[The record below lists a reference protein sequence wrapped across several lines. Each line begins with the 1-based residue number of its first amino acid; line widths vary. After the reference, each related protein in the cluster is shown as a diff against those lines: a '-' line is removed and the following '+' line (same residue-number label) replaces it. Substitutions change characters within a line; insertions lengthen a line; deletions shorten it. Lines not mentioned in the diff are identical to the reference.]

1 MLMNGITAKVFPAY
15 SESKSQIYK
24 VLVFSVLA
32 TGLVGGCIRLFWQKT
47 TLRHKGNE
55 DSELVSKV
63 TQGGKFKG
71 CLGPVGMGTAC

>member
-1 MLMNGITAKVFPAY
+1 MLMNGIMVKVIPAY
-15 SESKSQIYK
+15 SESKSNIYK
-24 VLVFSVLA
+24 VLVLSDLAKVLL
-32 TGLVGGCIRLFWQKT
+32 GVCIRLFWQKT
-47 TLRHKGNE
+47 THRHKDND

>member
-1 MLMNGITAKVFPAY
+1 MNGIMKKVIPAY
-15 SESKSQIYK
+15 SELKGQIYK
-24 VLVFSVLA
+24 MLWFSVLA
-32 TGLVGGCIRLFWQKT
+32 AGLLGVCIRLFWQKT
-47 TLRHKGNE
+47 RHRHKDNN

>member
-32 TGLVGGCIRLFWQKT
+32 TGLVGVCIRLFWQKT